1 MRAPLCQEC
10 LAPGRADAQA
20 AALFY
25 LVFSKKLSVVD
36 AEWSTR
42 LRELIEKLEEMA
54 FIQGPGPDTTYVT
67 INSDSIRLQLIEET
81 LTDDSKVYNIELS
94 EASK

>member
-1 MRAPLCQEC
+1 MKKV
-10 LAPGRADAQA
+10 LA
-20 AALFY
+20 
-25 LVFSKKLSVVD
+25 VD
-36 AEWSTR
+36 YATR